1 MLAEAVAVGAGAG
14 GVILHDNDARVP
26 VDNNAGENAMRLIA
40 LEKSRIK
47 GSEPFILWRY
57 R

>member
-1 MLAEAVAVGAGAG
+1 MLAEALTVGAGAG
-14 GVILHDNDARVP
+14 GVILHGNDARVP